1 MNMKF
6 ALIDKHAGYDN
17 VQPRA
22 NTKKLLEN
30 GTISKEIASR
40 AERLEGAHLNGNEI
54 LPLWI
59 GAVLAGNFAGIS
71 NHTLNVASAIFIALR
86 VSYNYIYTNATTAAA
101 SRLRTIVWL
110 LSMGVPLY
118 LLVKSGNI
126 VRSKGA

>member
-1 MNMKF
+1 
-6 ALIDKHAGYDN
+6 
-17 VQPRA
+17 
-22 NTKKLLEN
+22 
-30 GTISKEIASR
+30 
-40 AERLEGAHLNGNEI
+40 LNGNAI